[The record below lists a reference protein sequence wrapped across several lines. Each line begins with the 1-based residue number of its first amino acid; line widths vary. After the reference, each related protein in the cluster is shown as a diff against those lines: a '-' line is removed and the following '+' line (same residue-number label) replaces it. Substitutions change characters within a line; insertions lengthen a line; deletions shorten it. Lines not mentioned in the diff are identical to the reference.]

1 MRLQACPRAL
11 RVMTWNLWDM
21 SLITPHH
28 NARVAGMCRA
38 LEDNVDNIDIVGLQ
52 ECWCETT
59 RVRLIAAAERGG
71 LKHHHAFVSGVD
83 LPLGVRGPGLMVL
96 SRFPIVDVAFVRWVR
111 GALVLAVLATGPTS
125 RQPRYCVNGHPWRF
139 DHMDYQAGKGIGYV
153 QILTPMVCVALVAC
167 EYTVG
172 SVCGA
177 LTESLHPAGPCGR
190 VHFTHYCTGALI
202 PGHARPGALLA
213 PLTWGVACV
222 RSTRTTIDTLP
233 IVLPRLSRAHS
244 LFG

>member
-1 MRLQACPRAL
+1 MRRRGCQGDVAGAAVCQASAQVVLLTHMRLQACPRAL

-111 GALVLAVLATGPTS
+111 GACWWYWRCLPQAQRHVNPRQVLCEWPS
-125 RQPRYCVNGHPWRF
+125 
-139 DHMDYQAGKGIGYV
+139 
-153 QILTPMVCVALVAC
+153 VAL
-167 EYTVG
+167 
-172 SVCGA
+172 
-177 LTESLHPAGPCGR
+177 
-190 VHFTHYCTGALI
+190 
-202 PGHARPGALLA
+202 
-213 PLTWGVACV
+213 
-222 RSTRTTIDTLP
+222 
-233 IVLPRLSRAHS
+233 
-244 LFG
+244 